1 MCGIA
6 GFVASGA
13 RETAQQTLRAMVD
26 AMARRGPDSEG
37 MECWPDAL
45 LGHRRLAILDLSP
58 AGHQPM
64 LWEDG
69 EIGLV
74 FNGCIY
80 NFHALRKELE
90 DRGQRFHSQCDTEV
104 LLRGYREWGIDGM
117 VPRLRGM
124 FAFAV
129 WDNPRR
135 KLTLVRDPL
144 GVKPL
149 IYTAR
154 NGQIAFASTVA
165 AIRAAG
171 LAGEIDTQAVL
182 EFLEFGFVTDE
193 RTIYSG
199 VHKLPAGTILEWQ
212 DNRITKR
219 SYWKLPEPEEHSR
232 ITFAEAVEETARL
245 LVEAVRLRL
254 CADVPIG
261 ALLSGGIDS
270 TLVCW
275 AMAKLNANIKA
286 FTVGTPGDAVDEAPA
301 AVQTARALGIPHE
314 VVALPDGQESL
325 LDELTEAYGEP
336 FGCSSALAMLRVSRS
351 VKPLATVL
359 LTGDGGDDVFLGY
372 PFHRHFWQA
381 QRLAGTLPAQ
391 ALPAWQKARGII
403 NGFGP
408 LRRPKHFLDYATGGL
423 GAVTRVHDGLP
434 YYAQRGMLGEKLGGL
449 ELAQRGIPL
458 SVEAGRRL
466 LADVL
471 QYDQRT
477 RFVGE
482 FMTKVDG
489 GAMHYAIEARSPF
502 LDQNLWE
509 FAARIPLAVR
519 LHGTELKPILREIVR
534 RNVGEEV
541 ASRRKQGF
549 TVPVEQWLATRWSKA
564 LSELGRE
571 SLLEADGWIR
581 PGTIRGAVEEG
592 IARRW
597 APTQLWYLLTLEHW
611 LQRQASPVRTQS

>member
-6 GFVASGA
+6 GFVAAGA
-13 RETAQQTLRAMVD
+13 RETSQQTLRTMVT
-26 AMARRGPDSEG
+26 ALARRGPDSEG
-37 MECWPDAL
+37 IECWPDAL
-45 LGHRRLAILDLSP
+45 LGHRRLAILDLSA

-64 LWEDG
+64 LSEDG

-80 NFHALRKELE
+80 NFHDLRKELE
-90 DRGQRFHSQCDTEV
+90 DCGHRFRSQCDTEV
-104 LLRGYREWGIDGM
+104 LLRGYREWGIDAL
-117 VPRLRGM
+117 VRRLRGM

-129 WDNPRR
+129 WDNPQR

-149 IYTAR
+149 LYSVR
-154 NGQIAFASTVA
+154 NGQIAFASTVT
-165 AIRAAG
+165 AIHAAG
-171 LAGEIDTQAVL
+171 LAGEIDSQAVL
-182 EFLEFGFVTDE
+182 EFLEFGFVTDD
-193 RTIYSG
+193 RTIYGG
-199 VHKLPAGTILEWQ
+199 VEKLPAGTLLEWQ
-212 DNRITKR
+212 NNRITKR
-219 SYWKLPEPEEHSR
+219 SYWALPEPDERSR
-232 ITFAEAVEETARL
+232 ITFTEAVEETARL

-286 FTVGTPGDAVDEAPA
+286 FTVSTPGDSADEAPA
-301 AVQTARALGIPHE
+301 AIQTARTLDIPHE
-314 VVALPDGQESL
+314 VVALPHEQETL
-325 LDELTEAYGEP
+325 LDELTDAYGEP

-372 PFHRHFWQA
+372 PFHRHFWMA
-381 QRLAGTLPAQ
+381 QRFARSLPAQ
-391 ALPAWQKARGII
+391 ALPAWQKARGLI

-408 LRRPKHFLDYATGGL
+408 LSRPKHFLDYATGGL

-434 YYAQRGMLGEKLGGL
+434 YYTQRIMLGEKLRSL
-449 ELAQRGIPL
+449 ELPQRRIPL
-458 SVEAGRRL
+458 SIRSGRRV
-466 LADVL
+466 LAEVL

-502 LDQNLWE
+502 LDQKLWE
-509 FAARIPLAVR
+509 FAARLPLSIR
-519 LHGTELKPILREIVR
+519 LHGTELKPILREIVQK
-534 RNVGEEV
+534 NVGDQV
-541 ASRRKQGF
+541 ASRKKQGF

-564 LSELGRE
+564 LRELGRQ
-571 SLLEADGWIR
+571 SVLETGGWIS
-581 PGTIRGAVEEG
+581 PGTIRSAVEEG
-592 IARRW
+592 IMNRW

-611 LQRQASPVRTQS
+611 LQRQVAD